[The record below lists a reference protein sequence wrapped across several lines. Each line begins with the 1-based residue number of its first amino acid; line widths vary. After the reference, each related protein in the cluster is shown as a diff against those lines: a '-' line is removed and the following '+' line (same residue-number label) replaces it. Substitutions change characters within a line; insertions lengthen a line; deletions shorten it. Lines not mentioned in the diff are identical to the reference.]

1 MQIENTADA
10 LVVDGSIDTN
20 LEFLAEEKKEESTS
34 VLGHVFRSIFV
45 EIPKDFVLGIWN
57 FFKRYFVHYV
67 ESFKF
72 FNKPSLKVPP
82 FDKKDFK
89 ENTQHSFEI
98 ALIITAILLFLIKQ
112 NAIPVNKELQEN
124 YGNDLIQMFFEFFIF
139 VIFAVAYA
147 VLIVASVL
155 SGRLMRSLFKIPV
168 TRGESDILF
177 AYLNNSFFSISALL
191 AFFFRC
197 SMQYEQIKNTGT
209 ETSLMVF
216 CVFVSLLFTIWW
228 SFKFARFNKLP
239 LIKRLLFHILSI
251 GWFTVVFGMGMSA
264 ICLFIIGS

>member
-1 MQIENTADA
+1 MQIENTTAS
-10 LVVDGSIDTN
+10 LVIDGEIDTN
-20 LEFLAEEKKEESTS
+20 VEFLAEEKKEQSIS
-34 VLGHVFRSIFV
+34 VLGHVFKSIFV
-45 EIPKDFVLGIWN
+45 EIPKDFILSIWG
-57 FFKRYFVHYV
+57 FFKRYFVHYI

-112 NAIPVNKELQEN
+112 DAIPVNKDLQEK

-139 VIFAVAYA
+139 IIFAAAYA
-147 VLIVASVL
+147 VLIVVSVL
-155 SGRLMRSLFKIPV
+155 SGRLMRALFKIPV

-197 SMQYEQIKNTGT
+197 SMQYDQIEGTGR
-209 ETSLMVF
+209 ENGLIVF
-216 CVFVSLLFTIWW
+216 CVFITLLLTIWW

-239 LIKRLLFHILSI
+239 IIKRLLFHIISI
-251 GWFTVVFGMGMSA
+251 AWFTTVFGIGMSA